1 MTRLVGVCA
10 LLLAAVSF
18 GPSSLG
24 AQMPV
29 APPQQ
34 PAQQLPL
41 QNNRPGYPTLAQI
54 QVLNK
59 LPADAVAVKV
69 FNTEPLA
76 TSVVGVPTVAL
87 TTGSSIDTRAS
98 RQRWE
103 YRRLLVTNGSD
114 PVDALNAAG
123 AEGWDAVGMLP
134 VDATRSAIL
143 LKRAAAR

>member
-1 MTRLVGVCA
+1 MTRIVGVCA
-10 LLLAAVSF
+10 VLLATLSW
-18 GPSSLG
+18 GPSSMR

-29 APPQQ
+29 APPQP

-41 QNNRPGYPTLAQI
+41 QNNRPGYPTLAQV

-69 FNTEPLA
+69 LNTEPLA

-87 TTGSSIDTRAS
+87 TTGSSIETRAS

-103 YRRLLVTNGSD
+103 YRRLLVANGSD

-123 AEGWDAVGMLP
+123 ADGWDAVGMLP

-143 LKRAAAR
+143 LKRATIR